1 MGEYLPI
8 LLAVVAAVAIIYVV
22 VVLERRRRAALA
34 MVARNLGLEFDH
46 RPDRRLHRTYGHSVF
61 RKGHSQK
68 GTNNLFGGL
77 SLAGYSIQ
85 VRMGDFR
92 YVTGHGKHRQTHQL
106 SYALF
111 HLPFV
116 GIPDL
121 LIRKEHLGDKLVGG
135 IGFDDIDF
143 ESEEFSRKYWVKSGD
158 KRFAY
163 DVVHPG
169 MMEFLLEGPTPH
181 VEIVGDV
188 CLILEGWRR
197 WDPETFEGAPG
208 WFQAFLARW
217 PEHLTDV
224 LVNREGGIR

>member
-8 LLAVVAAVAIIYVV
+8 LLAVVAVVAIISVV
-22 VVLERRRRAALA
+22 VAVERKRREALRV
-34 MVARNLGLEFDH
+34 VARKLGLRFDH
-46 RPDRRLHRTYGHSVF
+46 NADRRLHRTYSHSVF
-61 RKGHSQK
+61 GKGHSQK
-68 GTNNLFGGL
+68 ATNNLFGTMP
-77 SLAGYSIQ
+77 LAGYEIR

-92 YVTGHGKHRQTHQL
+92 YVTGHGKHRQTHNI

-111 HLPFV
+111 HLPFA
-116 GIPDL
+116 GTPDL

-143 ESEEFSRKYWVKSGD
+143 ESEEFSRKFWVKSGD

-181 VEIVGDV
+181 VEIVGDT
-188 CLILEGWRR
+188 CLVLEGWGR
-197 WDPETFEGAPG
+197 WDPDTFEGAPG
-208 WFQAFLARW
+208 WFQAFLERW
-217 PEHLTDV
+217 PEHLTDR
-224 LVNREGGIR
+224 LVTRQEGTP